1 MRLGGFAWSSPSCP
15 GSPAPKDA
23 VRRADE
29 AVRSEGDD
37 DIDGDDGLSDSS
49 RSGDRAA
56 NIRLVDSEGGT
67 GHGTAP
73 LFVARPLLVTGPVA
87 GPPAASEGGA
97 GHGMAPLFVAG
108 PLLVTGPVTGPVIGP
123 VAGPPAASEGGTGHG
138 TAPPPGHCA
147 DWPGPARDCSSGVT
161 GGR

>member
-29 AVRSEGDD
+29 TVRSEGDD

-56 NIRLVDSEGGT
+56 NIRLVD
-67 GHGTAP
+67 
-73 LFVARPLLVTGPVA
+73 
-87 GPPAASEGGA
+87 SEGGA